1 MSSVE
6 QTRLSVGAVTVMV
19 RDYDE
24 AIAFYTRSLGL
35 GLVTDQPRDGDERFV
50 VVGAEGVGA
59 ELFLA
64 RATTQAERDLVG
76 RQTAGRV
83 GFILQTVDFFCQ
95 YRRMVD
101 AGVDFEEEP
110 RYESYGTVA
119 VFSDLYGNRWD
130 LIQPHD

>member
-1 MSSVE
+1 MS
-6 QTRLSVGAVTVMV
+6 AVTVMV

-24 AIAFYTRSLGL
+24 AIEFFTRSLGL
-35 GLVTDQPRDGDERFV
+35 HLIADQPRDGDERFV
-50 VVGAEGVGA
+50 VVGAGSGA
-59 ELFLA
+59 DLLLA
-64 RATTQAERDLVG
+64 RAATAEERDLVG

-83 GFILQTVDFFCQ
+83 GFILRAADFFCEH
-95 YRRMVD
+95 RRMVE
-101 AGVDFEEEP
+101 AGVVFEEEP